1 MAYVPQ
7 QKIRIVTAASLFD
20 GHDAAINIMR
30 RIMQAKGA
38 EVIHLG
44 HNRSVAEIVECAI
57 EEDAQGI
64 AITSYQGGH
73 VEFFKY
79 MKDLL
84 DQNGCGHIKIFGG
97 GGGTILPE
105 EIKELHNYG
114 ISRIYSPDDG
124 RKMGLEGRIEDVI
137 ARCSPLPASPG
148 GGGDMKENL
157 GGLEDWMQGEFW
169 RASKKW
175 NGKLPLNEVK
185 DVRRIARAITLAEN
199 GIKPSAPES
208 VYDSSSIVHDG
219 SSITVNNFNA
229 DPFLYGRLKEFALT
243 HRQQATEAEEMLW
256 QQLRGKVEGYQFR
269 RQHII
274 SSFIADFV
282 CLKRG
287 LVIEIDGNYHQL
299 PEMQIS
305 DAERTR
311 ILNDLGFAVIRF
323 SNNEVLHNVPNVLEK
338 ILSTLKNLPE
348 KQDPHTQSSKQTT
361 PIMDPH
367 ILHVTSPTGG
377 SRKGAVL
384 GITGTGGAG
393 KSSVTDEIIR
403 RFLNTYTDKTIA
415 VISVDPSKKKTGGAL
430 LGDRIRMNS
439 IHNGRAYMRSLATRE
454 SDKALST
461 HVREAIDICRAAS
474 YDLIILESA
483 GVGQSDASI
492 LDYCDVSMYV
502 MTPEYGA
509 ASQLEKINMLDYA
522 DVICLN
528 KFDKAGALD
537 ALLEVRKQYKRNH
550 NLFTAKDDDLPII
563 GTTASKFNDEGVNK
577 LFVEVMKA
585 IQTKAN
591 VQFEKNGIEGATQ
604 ESIKGFIIP
613 PKRVRYLS
621 EISDELRKYNAL
633 AIEQAAIA
641 TKLYQLHGTIQISN
655 GGDLEKDLLKLQAE
669 YEARLHPENKKL
681 IQDWE
686 QVKELYKKQFFEYG
700 VRDKVV
706 KQPMYFESLSG
717 TRIPK
722 ISVPRFKDWGDVLQ
736 WRLQENFPGEFPY
749 TAGVFPLKR
758 SEEDPTRMFAG
769 EGGPERTNK
778 RFHYVSIGQPARRL
792 STAFDSVTLYGE
804 DPAVRPD
811 IYGKIGN
818 SGVSIATV
826 DDAKKLYS
834 GFDLCDPKTSVSM
847 TINGPAPMLLAFF
860 MNAAIDQQC
869 EKWIT
874 ENGKWNEVI
883 ELQNVKFKIENKP
896 CYYDPSSPER
906 LPQGNDGL
914 GLKLLGLSGDEV
926 LPADVYQQIKQQAL
940 ASVRGTVQ
948 ADILKEDQAQNTCIF
963 STEFALKLMGDVQE
977 YFITNQVRNFYSVS
991 ISGYHIAEAGANPIT
1006 QLAFTLSNGF
1016 TYVEYY
1022 ISRGMNIDDFAP
1034 NLSFFFSNGMDAEY
1048 SVIGRVARR
1057 LWAKAMKYKYNANER
1072 SQKLKYHIQ
1081 TSGRSLHAQEID
1093 FNDIRT
1099 TLQALY
1105 AIYDNC
1111 NSLHTNA
1118 YDEAITTPTEES
1130 VRRAMAIQLIINRE
1144 LGTAK
1149 NENPNQGSFLLEEL
1163 TDLVEEAVL
1172 LEFDRINERGG
1183 VLGAMERMYQ
1193 RNKIQEESLHY
1204 EHMKHTGD
1212 LPLVGVNTFLNKK
1225 GSPTVTP
1232 REVIRSST
1240 EEKDQQIQNL
1250 LAFHKRN
1257 TGKSEE
1263 ALKQLKEA
1271 AIHNKNLFAELM
1283 ETVKY
1288 CSLGQITHA
1297 LYEVGGQ
1304 YRRSM

>member
-1 MAYVPQ
+1 MSYQPKN
-7 QKIRIVTAASLFD
+7 KIRIVTAASLFD

-30 RIMQAKGA
+30 RILQSKGA
-38 EVIHLG
+38 EIIHLG
-44 HNRSVAEIVECAI
+44 HNRSVHEIVECAI
-57 EEDAQGI
+57 EEDVQGI

-84 DQNGCGHIKIFGG
+84 EENGCGHIKIFGG
-97 GGGTILPE
+97 GGGTILPQ
-105 EIKELHNYG
+105 EIKELHDYG
-114 ISRIYSPDDG
+114 ITRIYSPDDG
-124 RKMGLEGRIEDVI
+124 RKMGLEGMIEDVI
-137 ARCSPLPASPG
+137 EKCDFILNGNGEHKKPMTLGELKDIRKVARLIS
-148 GGGDMKENL
+148 N
-157 GGLEDWMQGEFW
+157 
-169 RASKKW
+169 
-175 NGKLPLNEVK
+175 
-185 DVRRIARAITLAEN
+185 AEN
-199 GIKPSAPES
+199 GIELNGGIK
-208 VYDSSSIVHDG
+208 
-219 SSITVNNFNA
+219 
-229 DPFLYGRLKEFALT
+229 
-243 HRQQATEAEEMLW
+243 
-256 QQLRGKVEGYQFR
+256 
-269 RQHII
+269 
-274 SSFIADFV
+274 
-282 CLKRG
+282 
-287 LVIEIDGNYHQL
+287 IEV
-299 PEMQIS
+299 
-305 DAERTR
+305 R
-311 ILNDLGFAVIRF
+311 I
-323 SNNEVLHNVPNVLEK
+323 P
-338 ILSTLKNLPE
+338 
-348 KQDPHTQSSKQTT
+348 
-361 PIMDPH
+361 
-367 ILHVTSPTGG
+367 
-377 SRKGAVL
+377 VL

-393 KSSVTDEIIR
+393 KSSVTDEIVR
-403 RFLNTYTDKTIA
+403 RYLGAFANKTIA

-439 IHNGRAYMRSLATRE
+439 ISSPRAFMRSLATRE
-454 SDKALST
+454 SDKALSEY
-461 HVREAIDICRAAS
+461 VQEAIDICKTVKF
-474 YDLIILESA
+474 DFIILESA

-522 DVICLN
+522 DVVAIN

-537 ALLEVRKQYKRNH
+537 ALHDVRKQYKRNH
-550 NLFTAKDDDLPII
+550 QLWNAKDEELPIV
-563 GTTASKFNDEGVNK
+563 GTIAAQFNDAGINE
-577 LFVEVMKA
+577 L
-585 IQTKAN
+585 
-591 VQFEKNGIEGATQ
+591 FEKLMVAVEKKCGVRFGTIEMHAHTQ
-604 ESIKGFIIP
+604 DTTSKSQIIP

-621 EISDELRKYNAL
+621 EISENNRNYDAWVNEQVTL
-633 AIEQAAIA
+633 AS
-641 TKLYQLHGTIQISN
+641 KLYQINGAMEAIETAKADIPLQMMASLYREFDSKLDTQCKQLIQQWP
-655 GGDLEKDLLKLQAE
+655 EVQKR
-669 YEARLHPENKKL
+669 YEA
-681 IQDWE
+681 D
-686 QVKELYKKQFFEYG
+686 FFEYH
-700 VRDKVV
+700 VRDKVI
-706 KQPMYFESLSG
+706 KQPLTAKSLSG
-717 TRIPK
+717 TRIAKVVLPK
-722 ISVPRFKDWGDVLQ
+722 YKDWGDILKWQ
-736 WRLQENFPGEFPY
+736 LQENLPGEFPF

-758 SEEDPTRMFAG
+758 AEEDPTRMFAG

-778 RFHYVSIGQPARRL
+778 RFHYVSLDQPAKRL

-804 DPAVRPD
+804 DPAYRPD

-834 GFDLCDPKTSVSM
+834 GFDLCDPRTSVSM

-869 EKWIT
+869 EKYI
-874 ENGKWNEVI
+874 EQNGLWDEV
-883 ELQNVKFKIENKP
+883 KKISADKYKHNTLPK
-896 CYYDPSSPER
+896 YYNPSAPER
-906 LPQGNDGL
+906 LPNGHSGL

-926 LPADVYQQIKQQAL
+926 LSKEVYEQLKATAL
-940 ASVRGTVQ
+940 SQVRGTVQ

-977 YFITNQVRNFYSVS
+977 YFIEHNIRNFYSVS

-1006 QLAFTLSNGF
+1006 QLAFTLANGF

-1022 ISRGMNIDDFAP
+1022 LSRGMNIDDFAP
-1034 NLSFFFSNGMDAEY
+1034 NLSFFFSNGMDPEY

-1057 LWAKAMKYKYNANER
+1057 IWAKAMKNKYKANDR

-1144 LGTAK
+1144 LGSAK
-1149 NENPNQGSFLLEEL
+1149 TENFVQGSFMIEEL

-1172 LEFDRINERGG
+1172 TEFDRLTERGG

-1193 RNKIQEESLHY
+1193 RNKIQEESLYY
-1204 EHMKHTGD
+1204 EHMKHTGE
-1212 LPLVGVNTFLNKK
+1212 LPLIGVNTFLNKK
-1225 GSPTVTP
+1225 GSPTVLP
-1232 REVIRSST
+1232 NEVIRST
-1240 EEKDQQIQNL
+1240 KEEKEQQIQNL
-1250 LAFHKRN
+1250 NAFRKRN
-1257 TGKSEE
+1257 QAKGEV
-1263 ALKQLKEA
+1263 ALKHLQDA
-1271 AIHNKNLFAELM
+1271 AINNENLFTELM

-1297 LYEVGGQ
+1297 LYEIGGQ

>member
-1 MAYVPQ
+1 MSYQPKN
-7 QKIRIVTAASLFD
+7 KIRIVTAASLFD

-30 RIMQAKGA
+30 RILQSKGA
-38 EVIHLG
+38 EIIHLG
-44 HNRSVAEIVECAI
+44 HNRSVHEIVECAI

-84 DQNGCGHIKIFGG
+84 EENGCGHIKIFGG
-97 GGGTILPE
+97 GGGTILPQ
-105 EIKELHNYG
+105 EIKELHDYG
-114 ISRIYSPDDG
+114 ITRIYAPDDG
-124 RKMGLEGRIEDVI
+124 RKMGLEGMIEDVI
-137 ARCSPLPASPG
+137 ERCSPLSPG
-148 GGGDMKENL
+148 GGTSMEVADYWQASEN
-157 GGLEDWMQGEFW
+157 
-169 RASKKW
+169 W
-175 NGKLPLNEVK
+175 NGKLPLGEKK
-185 DVRRIARAITLAEN
+185 DIRRIARAITLAESKKDYSSVLQSLQKRN
-199 GIKPSAPES
+199 GEKNNDTSKSRNSAKVIPPPEE
-208 VYDSSSIVHDG
+208 
-219 SSITVNNFNA
+219 
-229 DPFLYGRLKEFALT
+229 P
-243 HRQQATEAEEMLW
+243 
-256 QQLRGKVEGYQFR
+256 EG
-269 RQHII
+269 
-274 SSFIADFV
+274 IA
-282 CLKRG
+282 
-287 LVIEIDGNYHQL
+287 
-299 PEMQIS
+299 P
-305 DAERTR
+305 
-311 ILNDLGFAVIRF
+311 
-323 SNNEVLHNVPNVLEK
+323 
-338 ILSTLKNLPE
+338 
-348 KQDPHTQSSKQTT
+348 
-361 PIMDPH
+361 
-367 ILHVTSPTGG
+367 
-377 SRKGAVL
+377 VL

-393 KSSVTDEIIR
+393 KSSVTDEIVR
-403 RFLNTYTDKTIA
+403 RYLNTFSGKTIA

-439 IHNGRAYMRSLATRE
+439 ISSPRAYMRSLATRE
-454 SDKALST
+454 SDKALSEY
-461 HVREAIDICRAAS
+461 VQEAIDICKTAQF
-474 YDLIILESA
+474 DFIILESA

-492 LDYCDVSMYV
+492 LDFCDVSMYV

-522 DVICLN
+522 DVVAIN

-537 ALLEVRKQYKRNH
+537 ALHDVRKQYKRNH
-550 NLFTAKDDDLPII
+550 QLWNAKDEELPIV
-563 GTTASKFNDEGVNK
+563 GTIAAQFNDAGINELFEK
-577 LFVEVMKA
+577 LMVAVEKK
-585 IQTKAN
+585 TG
-591 VQFEKNGIEGATQ
+591 VQFGKVELHTHINDTTSKSQ
-604 ESIKGFIIP
+604 VIP

-621 EISDELRKYNAL
+621 EISENNRSYDQWVN
-633 AIEQAAIA
+633 EQAAIA
-641 TKLYQLHGTIQISN
+641 SKLYQIN
-655 GGDLEKDLLKLQAE
+655 GVIETLEKEFPHLAELKSLKKNLEEQ
-669 YEARLHPENKKL
+669 LHPECKKL
-681 IQDWE
+681 IE
-686 QVKELYKKQFFEYG
+686 QWQVLKKKYESDFFEYQ
-700 VRDKVV
+700 VREKMIQ
-706 KQPMYFESLSG
+706 QPLTTKSLSG
-717 TRIPK
+717 TKIPK
-722 ISVPRFKDWGDVLQ
+722 VVLPKYKDWGDILLWQ
-736 WRLQENFPGEFPY
+736 LQENIPGEFPF

-758 SEEDPTRMFAG
+758 AEEDPTRMFAG

-778 RFHYVSIGQPARRL
+778 RFHYVSEGQPAKRL

-804 DPAVRPD
+804 DPDHRPD

-818 SGVSIATV
+818 SGVSIPTV

-869 EKWIT
+869 EKWIM
-874 ENGKWNEVI
+874 ENEKWKMVEDAFQKKYGH
-883 ELQNVKFKIENKP
+883 LSKP
-896 CYYDPSSPER
+896 IYYNPSSPER
-906 LPQGNDGL
+906 LPNGNNGL

-926 LPADVYQQIKQQAL
+926 LPKEIYDQIKAQAL
-940 ASVRGTVQ
+940 SQVRGTVQ

-977 YFITNQVRNFYSVS
+977 YFIQKKVRNFYSVS

-1006 QLAFTLSNGF
+1006 QLAFTLANGF

-1022 ISRGMNIDDFAP
+1022 LSRGMNIDDFAP

-1057 LWAKAMKYKYNANER
+1057 IWAKAMKYKYKANDR

-1130 VRRAMAIQLIINRE
+1130 VRRAMAIQLIINKE
-1144 LGTAK
+1144 LGSAK
-1149 NENPNQGSFLLEEL
+1149 TENFIQGSFAIEEL
-1163 TDLVEEAVL
+1163 TGLVEEAVL
-1172 LEFDRINERGG
+1172 AEFDRITERGG

-1193 RNKIQEESLHY
+1193 RNKIQEESLYY
-1204 EHMKHTGD
+1204 EHQKHTGE
-1212 LPLVGVNTFLNKK
+1212 LPLIGVNTFLNKN
-1225 GSPTVTP
+1225 GSPTILP
-1232 REVIRSST
+1232 MEVIRST
-1240 EEKDQQIQNL
+1240 EEEKEQQIQNL
-1250 LAFHKRN
+1250 HAFWKRN
-1257 TGKSEE
+1257 ENKSEA

-1271 AIHNKNLFAELM
+1271 AIKNENLFAELM

-1304 YRRSM
+1304 YRRNM